1 MKLFKKKSQYIL
13 VDRGVLRRVT
23 SYAELSSED
32 TVLEVGCGTGNLTA
46 HLLRKAGKI
55 VGVEIDSRMVEL
67 LKRKFSGFIEA
78 GRFELIHGDALRI
91 NFPHFDKF
99 VSNIPYK
106 ISSPLTFK
114 LLKSDFELA
123 VVMYQKE
130 FARRLVARPGSKD
143 YGRLSVISKAYCRAE
158 IVETVPRWAFVPRPK
173 VDSAIVRIHPEPE
186 LEVKNRELF
195 EELVTF
201 LFSRRRKKL
210 GKSVEEFC
218 RIRGATIDLPDKLRD
233 LRPEQ
238 VSPETFAELSDSA
251 VV

>member
-1 MKLFKKKSQYIL
+1 MKLFKGKSQHIL
-13 VDRGVLRRVT
+13 VDRGVLRRIT
-23 SYAELSSED
+23 RYAELSAED

-46 HLLRKAGKI
+46 YLLRKAGKVI
-55 VGVEIDSRMVEL
+55 GIEIDSRMVEL
-67 LKRKFSGFIEA
+67 LKRKFSGFIEG
-78 GRFELIHGDALRI
+78 GRFEIIHADALRI
-91 NFPHFDKF
+91 DFPRFDKF

-114 LLKSDFELA
+114 LLKSRFQIA
-123 VVMYQKE
+123 VVMYQME

-143 YGRLSVISKAYCRAE
+143 YGRLSVVARSYCRAE
-158 IVETVPRWAFVPRPK
+158 IVESVPRWAFIPRPK
-173 VDSAIVRIHPEPE
+173 VNSAIVKIYPEPE
-186 LEVKNRELF
+186 LKVENRELF
-195 EELVTF
+195 EDFVTF

-218 RIRGATIDLPDKLRD
+218 KLKGVTIDLPDRLRD

-251 VV
+251 VI